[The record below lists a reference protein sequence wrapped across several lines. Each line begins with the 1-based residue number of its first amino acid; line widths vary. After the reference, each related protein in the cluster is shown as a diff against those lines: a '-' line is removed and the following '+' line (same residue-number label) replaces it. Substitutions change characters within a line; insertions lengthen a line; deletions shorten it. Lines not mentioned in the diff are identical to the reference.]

1 VPSRPSIEALRSRTR
16 FEPREV
22 EPRLSEQWL
31 ASGIFHPEPGAGETY
46 SIAFPPPNVTG
57 DLHMGHALQAA
68 TQDTLIRAARQRG
81 ERAKFILGTDHA
93 GIATQIQVERQLERE
108 GSSREELG
116 RERFEE
122 RVWAWRELYGGNII
136 ERLKQIGASFDYA
149 HERFTLDPEYAAAVL
164 KVFVELHQR
173 GYIHRDHYLVNWD
186 PGSGSAISDLEVVE
200 REETDTLYSIA
211 YPVEGGG
218 EIVVATVRP
227 ETMLGDT
234 AVAVH
239 PDDERYAHLV
249 GKHAI
254 LPLVGRRLP
263 IIADDYVKRDFGTG
277 ALKITPGHD
286 PNDFEI
292 GRRHDLPVISVIG
305 EDGRLN
311 EQAGRFAGL
320 TVAEAQLAIVDALQE
335 DGALRASEPYRHEV
349 PYSQRSGRRI
359 EPLISLQWFMRMD
372 ELAKPAIAAV
382 RHGKIRFFPERWA
395 GVYLDWME
403 GIRPWCVSRQLWW
416 GHRLPVYYCDAC
428 EETYVAASPPERC
441 GACEGP
447 VRQDEDVLDT
457 WFSSALWPFATL
469 GWPAQTPELAAF
481 YPTNV
486 LVTGRDIISLWVA
499 RMIMMGLEFTGEI
512 PFADV
517 YITSIIQAPDGR
529 RMSKSLGTGVDPI
542 EAIEKHGAD
551 ALRFGLLVMSSTQDV
566 RYSPEKIEQGQ
577 GLANKLFNVSRLV
590 VLSIDQQALAQARP
604 GAIEDRWIL
613 SRLVRID
620 RQLRDRLDGYDFS
633 HAALDLYDFIY
644 GELCDWYVELV
655 KPRLREDDHTALD
668 STLRFVLRETLALA
682 HPLIPFVTEEM
693 WAYVRDEGEGL
704 LAGHVRSRLPDTLL
718 DPDAEAAL
726 ARVIEACQAVRSW
739 RNSVGVAPGAWV
751 VARIDADGYEE
762 VAHLVA
768 TQARLELRERD
779 SNGVEPQASVP
790 VPGGAIA
797 ILEGVD
803 REAHEQRAAKR
814 AQKLQAEIARAKGK
828 LENASFIANAPAAV
842 VAKERAKLAALERE
856 LEELGGRP

>member
-1 VPSRPSIEALRSRTR
+1 VSVRPSLVELRSRTR
-16 FEPREV
+16 FVPSEV
-22 EPRLSEQWL
+22 EPRLTEQWL
-31 ASGIFHPEPGAGETY
+31 ASGIFHPEPVAGENY

-93 GIATQIQVERQLERE
+93 GIATQVQVERQLLRE
-108 GSSREELG
+108 GSSRELLG
-116 RERFEE
+116 REAFEE
-122 RVWAWRELYGGNII
+122 RVWTWRELYGGNII
-136 ERLKQIGASFDYA
+136 ERLKQLGASFDYA
-149 HERFTLDPEYAAAVL
+149 DERFTLDEAYAAAVV
-164 KVFVELHQR
+164 KVFVELYQR

-186 PGSGSAISDLEVVE
+186 PGSGSAISDLEVEE
-200 REETDTLYSIA
+200 RPETDTLFSIA
-211 YPVEGGG
+211 YAIENEDL

-239 PDDERYAHLV
+239 PEDERYAHLI

-305 EDGRLN
+305 EDGRMN
-311 EQAGRFAGL
+311 EHAGRFAGL
-320 TVAEAQLAIVDALQE
+320 TVADAQLAVVAALE
-335 DGALRASEPYRHEV
+335 ADGLLRAREPFTHDV
-349 PYSQRSGRRI
+349 PYSQRSGRRV

-372 ELAKPAIAAV
+372 DLAKPAIEAV
-382 RHGKIRFFPERWA
+382 HHGRVRFFPGRWA

-403 GIRPWCVSRQLWW
+403 GIRPWCISRQLWW

-441 GACEGP
+441 GACGGP

-486 LVTGRDIISLWVA
+486 LVTGRDILHLWVA
-499 RMIMMGLEFTGEI
+499 RMIMMGLEFRGEV
-512 PFADV
+512 PFRDV
-517 YITSIIQAPDGR
+517 YITSIIQAADGR

-542 EAIEKHGAD
+542 DAIAEHGAD

-566 RYSPEKIEQGQ
+566 RWSVEKVEQGQ
-577 GLANKLFNVSRLV
+577 GLANKLYNASRLV
-590 VLSIDQQALAQARP
+590 VLSIDPQAAPRP
-604 GAIEDRWIL
+604 QPSAIEDRWIL
-613 SRLVRID
+613 SRLLRID
-620 RQLRDRLDGYDFS
+620 RQLHDRLGSYDFA
-633 HAALDLYDFIY
+633 HAALELYDFIY
-644 GELCDWYVELV
+644 GELCDWYLELI
-655 KPRLREDDHTALD
+655 KPRLREPTGELS
-668 STLRFVLRETLALA
+668 STLRFVLRETLTLA
-682 HPLIPFVTEEM
+682 HPIIPFVTEEM
-693 WAYVRDEGEGL
+693 WAYVRDEDEGL
-704 LAGHVRSRLPDTLL
+704 LAGRVPAKLADSLF
-718 DPDAEAAL
+718 DPQACEAL
-726 ARVIEACQAVRSW
+726 ERVIAAVQAVRSW
-739 RNSVGVAPGAWV
+739 RNSVGIAPGAWV
-751 VARIDADGYEE
+751 PARIDADGYDA
-762 VAHLVA
+762 VAHLVGA
-768 TQARLELRERD
+768 QARLELRERG
-779 SNGVEPQASVP
+779 SNGAEPAASVP

-797 ILEGVD
+797 ILGGID
-803 REAHEQRAAKR
+803 REAHAQRSAR
-814 AQKLQAEIARAKGK
+814 RREKLEAEIARAKGK
-828 LENASFIANAPAAV
+828 LENASFVANAPPEV

-856 LEELGGRP
+856 LGEL